1 MVTIMQSLLHGSP
14 DAKKA
19 GDIEIQ
25 QHSKLVGRG
34 KYIHEFESM
43 FGLLQI
49 HDQYIDIIH
58 RASGANR

>member
-1 MVTIMQSLLHGSP
+1 MQSLLHGSP

-43 FGLLQI
+43 LGPLEI
-49 HDQYIDIIH
+49 YDQRVDTIH
-58 RASGANR
+58 RASSANR

>member
-1 MVTIMQSLLHGSP
+1 MTIMQSLLHGSP
-14 DAKKA
+14 DAKRA
-19 GDIEIQ
+19 GDIDVQ

-49 HDQYIDIIH
+49 HYLYIDTIH